1 MPYYLIVAL
10 QAFCIYHCYKNRNET
25 FWYFVIF
32 FIPVLGSIAYIIIKA
47 FNKRDV
53 EVIQNEITT
62 IINPTKKVNDL
73 KAKVDFA
80 DTFQNRI
87 NLADAY
93 FEITDYTNA
102 LKNYKIALQDNY
114 GDDYY
119 IIEQIVNCY
128 SKLGKHNEVIAYAEK
143 VKNHSDFNNS
153 KLQFL
158 YGIALHHLDKFDEAE
173 KELMQ
178 INQRYSNYNERLH
191 LAKFLSAS
199 GKTSKAKEILE
210 DISSEAKHMTKP
222 NRKKYKLTIMEV
234 DKLLAEYN

>member
-32 FIPVLGSIAYIIIKA
+32 FIPVLGSIIYILIKA

-73 KAKVDFA
+73 KAQVDFA

-93 FEITDYTNA
+93 FEITDYNNA
-102 LKNYKIALQDNY
+102 LNNYKMALQDNY
-114 GDDYY
+114 GDDYH
-119 IIEQIVNCY
+119 IIEQIVKCH
-128 SKLGKHNEVIAYAEK
+128 SKLGEHKEVITYAEK
-143 VKNHSDFNNS
+143 VKKHSDFNNS
-153 KLQFL
+153 RLQFL
-158 YGIALHHLDKFDEAE
+158 YGIALHHLGKFDEAE
-173 KELMQ
+173 KELIK

-199 GKTSKAKEILE
+199 GKALKAKEILL
-210 DISSEAKHMTKP
+210 DVSSEAKHMTKA
-222 NRKKYKLTIMEV
+222 NRKKYRLTIMEV
-234 DKLLAEYN
+234 EKLLADYN